1 LKIAREVDPEGN
13 RIIGVLTNVDKV
25 TGHTERME
33 KIVKV
38 INNEIIPLK
47 HGFFGVANRSQ
58 QQVDDKI
65 PVKMSADM
73 FEELIEDCSEYQD
86 LKHRLGI
93 NNLVSF
99 LGNSLANLVQ
109 QGWPKIK
116 QELKQRHKVIENEL
130 RAMEGEC
137 NNQSM
142 RSLRMITVLQKLE
155 KEIRISIEGSSTC
168 VNLEK
173 VAIGAQMNF
182 LIKEG
187 AVKISENVRNT
198 FAEEEL
204 SLMIANADMNCYG
217 ARDQAMIPREVL
229 EIAVRILTEPY
240 IGNTKRLTDSVAEN
254 LLQSCSESAD
264 RILDGNVKLTSI
276 VKCIFSDT
284 ILKLKDQTNGIL
296 TTLIESHYE
305 FLNLEHPQFRE
316 TAQKYLGVFHRFPP
330 THGWFLNTNNQ
341 NDAYDA
347 FLTLEE
353 DDRKSPSSNS
363 SSSADI
369 STQSCK
375 DTKPKCENQSTQK
388 KKFFTRRPNNETRFY
403 DVENDEKLGN
413 VVQVREDTGN
423 TRIKDD
429 RQEMMIPTTQ
439 DGRLYL
445 IKLLVKKY
453 MDIVDEAL
461 MDMIPKI
468 ILKCMVYKFRTD
480 MSEGSCILNR
490 IKGDGKEEELL
501 AVDTTRVLHLEKLQR
516 EDEKLVKCRE
526 IMESF
531 KPMFS

>member
-1 LKIAREVDPEGN
+1 METDVFTSIESEIMRRTNLIKGEVSNEPIRLNLFSSEFADLQFLDLPGFIQVAREDRPGNMKQNIERMVKKHIASKNTIILAVSNAAVDLQNSKAWKIAREVDPEGN

-25 TGHTERME
+25 TGHTERKE

-65 PVKMSADM
+65 PVKMCADM

-116 QELKQRHKVIENEL
+116 QELKHRHKVIENEL

-142 RSLRMITVLQKLE
+142 RSLRMITVLQTLE

-173 VAIGAQMNF
+173 VAIGAQMNY

-204 SLMIANADMNCYG
+204 SLMIANADINCYG
-217 ARDQAMIPREVL
+217 ARDQAMISREVL

-240 IGNTKRLTDSVAEN
+240 IGNTKLLTMIISEILVDPSI
-254 LLQSCSESAD
+254 LLDIS
-264 RILDGNVKLTSI
+264 L
-276 VKCIFSDT
+276 
-284 ILKLKDQTNGIL
+284 
-296 TTLIESHYE
+296 
-305 FLNLEHPQFRE
+305 
-316 TAQKYLGVFHRFPP
+316 
-330 THGWFLNTNNQ
+330 
-341 NDAYDA
+341 
-347 FLTLEE
+347 
-353 DDRKSPSSNS
+353 
-363 SSSADI
+363 SSAYRLAPHHHCCWYI
-369 STQSCK
+369 IFVFVQ
-375 DTKPKCENQSTQK
+375 EINK
-388 KKFFTRRPNNETRFY
+388 K
-403 DVENDEKLGN
+403 
-413 VVQVREDTGN
+413 
-423 TRIKDD
+423 RI
-429 RQEMMIPTTQ
+429 
-439 DGRLYL
+439 
-445 IKLLVKKY
+445 
-453 MDIVDEAL
+453 
-461 MDMIPKI
+461 
-468 ILKCMVYKFRTD
+468 F
-480 MSEGSCILNR
+480 
-490 IKGDGKEEELL
+490 
-501 AVDTTRVLHLEKLQR
+501 
-516 EDEKLVKCRE
+516 
-526 IMESF
+526 
-531 KPMFS
+531 